1 MGDSSG
7 RSRRVFLGDLGV
19 AAWGGLSVVG
29 GGWLASS
36 RSASGVAAVSS
47 DEQLVSVLHTTD
59 LHGHILPTTGYD
71 GQADV
76 GGLARCAS
84 QLRAWQQQNPA
95 SLLLDAG
102 DLFQGTA
109 AGYLSRGR
117 VMVDLLNQLGYDA
130 WSLGN
135 HDFDWGSEVWLEALA
150 ASQMP
155 VLTANLAFEGRAAG
169 TLEPSHPLA
178 KVRPWMI
185 RELGGFRIGLLGLIT
200 PGLSAW
206 LTSDQLGAAEV
217 TDPVAAAARSVAELK
232 GEGVDAIVAVVHFG
246 WRDQDDH
253 ANPLQELAYR
263 VPEIDLIIGGHT
275 HRLHESRQVGRSIY
289 TQANYHGLHC
299 GRVDL
304 VFDLQSRRLLG
315 CRPMLASMD
324 AQVPFDPLVMQVAA
338 PVLEQAEQHLE
349 QVVGELAEPLDYHY
363 HLGTGGPTHRL
374 IASSMLHAAAKRGHP
389 AEVVFHGTFSQE
401 PIAAGPITQRQLWQ
415 VLPYEN
421 SMVRAELT
429 YGQLVA
435 ILEEA
440 MGVYRSD
447 QVLCGLVVE
456 TERRGS
462 RTVVSRLSWPDG
474 RPLEPGRRVGVL
486 INSYDA
492 QSGGRRLMQLRA
504 ILEEP
509 AVRGTVEYLP
519 VQTRHALTDFL
530 VAHRPLRLSDLVAG

>member
-1 MGDSSG
+1 MGGSGG
-7 RSRRVFLGDLGV
+7 RSRRRFLGDMGV

-29 GGWLASS
+29 GGWLVSP
-36 RSASGVAAVSS
+36 RLAAAAAMGS
-47 DEQLVSVLHTTD
+47 DQQLVSILHTTD
-59 LHGHILPTTGYD
+59 LHGHILPTSGYD
-71 GQADV
+71 GQTDV

-84 QLRAWQQQNPA
+84 QLRQWQQQSPA

-135 HDFDWGSEVWLEALA
+135 HDFDWGSDVWLEAVA
-150 ASQMP
+150 ASNMP
-155 VLTANLAFEGRAAG
+155 VLTANLAFEGRAVG
-169 TLEPSHPLA
+169 TLEASHPLA
-178 KVRPWMI
+178 KVRPWLM
-185 RELGGFRIGLLGLIT
+185 REVGGFRVGLLGLIT

-206 LTSDQLGAAEV
+206 LTPDQLGAAQV
-217 TDPVAAAARSVAELK
+217 TDPVAAARRAVAELTA
-232 GEGVDAIVAVVHFG
+232 EGVDAIVAVVHFG
-246 WRDQDDH
+246 WREQDDH
-253 ANPLQELAYR
+253 ANPLHELAFQ

-275 HRLHESRQVGRSIY
+275 HRLHESRQIGRSIY

-304 VFDLQSRRLLG
+304 VFDRSSRRLLG
-315 CRPMLASMD
+315 CQPMLASMD
-324 AQVPFDPLVMQVAA
+324 AQVPLDPLVMQVAA
-338 PVLEQAEQHLE
+338 PMLEQAEQHLE
-349 QVVGELAEPLDYHY
+349 QVVGELAEPLEYRYHQ
-363 HLGTGGPTHRL
+363 GSGGATHRL
-374 IASSMLHAAAKRGHP
+374 IASSMLHAAAKRGRP

-401 PIAAGPITQRQLWQ
+401 PLAAGPITQRQLWQ

-435 ILEEA
+435 VLEEA

-447 QVLCGLVVE
+447 QALCGVLAE
-456 TERRGS
+456 TERRGA
-462 RTVVSRLSWPDG
+462 RTVVTRLSWPDG

-519 VQTRHALTDFL
+519 IQTRQALTDFL
-530 VAHRPLRLSDLVAG
+530 LSHRPLRLSDLVAG